1 MLHQLVFALAAVLTA
16 LDLAPVHLSIGLM
29 LLHVTIEIRFASKVP
44 TTLRADRTGLDW
56 TSVVE
61 SVERLINGMRG
72 SQCSSSPGQVRLIV
86 VETTEVER
94 IGALATVS
102 LIYGVKRGR
111 MHSSRGVA
119 MTIGAN
125 AIEIERVEPPASRL
139 KELVG
144 DWVSRAIRVRVLS
157 SRKFTCSSR
166 IAGSSK
172 VTSSSVSMIAIRV
185 LCAMELPSATR
196 EPDWWRIPGCWTVAS
211 GGCAPWANSSMPRP
225 APTISERLKKKT
237 YPPPTGTASC
247 RYARCDQLRS
257 RLAES

>member
-102 LIYGVKRGR
+102 LIHDVKRGWV
-111 MHSSRGVA
+111 HSGRVVA
-119 MTIGAN
+119 MTIGAG
-125 AIEIERVEPPASRL
+125 AIEIQRVEPPASRL
-139 KELVG
+139 KELGG

-157 SRKFTCSSR
+157 SRKVTGSSG
-166 IAGSSK
+166 IAGSSR
-172 VTSSSVSMIAIRV
+172 VISSSVRMSTIRI
-185 LCAMELPSATR
+185 LCAMVLLSATR
-196 EPDWWRIPGCWTVAS
+196 
-211 GGCAPWANSSMPRP
+211 
-225 APTISERLKKKT
+225 
-237 YPPPTGTASC
+237 
-247 RYARCDQLRS
+247 
-257 RLAES
+257 